1 MQLHLR
7 RYWCPK
13 RGSAESEYEDA
24 IAAGPGPAFPR
35 RVAIADGASESSFAR
50 LWAVLLVDA
59 YTRGELTADMLLDD
73 LAPLQQRW
81 HAEVTARPLPWY
93 ATEKLRAGAFAAL
106 VGLTVHEDGAWQAVA
121 VGDCCII
128 HVRGDRLLC
137 SFPLDS
143 AAAFDNRPRLLS
155 SNPERNQ
162 GLHADVRRACGRF
175 APGDAFL
182 LMSDALAAHVL
193 RCLLDEGCSLA
204 RTLPFRRP
212 RAFRPWVEA
221 RRDDRSLR
229 NDDVSLLW
237 LEVS

>member
-1 MQLHLR
+1 MQLYLR

-13 RGSAESEYEDA
+13 RGSAEREYEDA
-24 IAAGPGPAFPR
+24 IAAGAGPAFPR
-35 RVAIADGASESSFAR
+35 RLAIADGASESSFAR
-50 LWAVLLVDA
+50 LWATLLVDA
-59 YTRGELTADMLLDD
+59 YAGGALTAGTLLDG

-93 ATEKLRAGAFAAL
+93 ASEKARAGAFAAL
-106 VGLTVHEDGAWQAVA
+106 VGLTLHEDGTWQAVA
-121 VGDCCII
+121 AGDCCTL
-128 HVRGDRLLC
+128 HLRADRLLC
-137 SFPLDS
+137 SFPLES

-162 GLHADVRRACGRF
+162 GLDADIRHACGRF
-175 APGDAFL
+175 LPGDAFL

-193 RCLLDEGCSLA
+193 RRLLDERCPLA

-212 RAFRPWVEA
+212 RAFRRWVEA
-221 RRDDRSLR
+221 RRNDRSLR

-237 LEVS
+237 VEVS